1 MIATE
6 LDQETL
12 DSWREVLL
20 DFEDVYQPVFR
31 RRGISRDAALL
42 VWQINKMKNA
52 IHDVEAAIHRLE
64 AKLG

>member
-6 LDQETL
+6 LDQETIE
-12 DSWREVLL
+12 SWREVLL
-20 DFEDVYQPVFR
+20 DFEDAYQSVFR

-52 IHDVEAAIHRLE
+52 VHDVEAVLVRLE
-64 AKLG
+64 DKLG